1 MTFKTVQNR
10 TLIIIPA
17 YNEQKNIANVIQ
29 EIRYVLPDAHILVVD
44 DCSCDQTRRIAS
56 NYGANITSHIFNLG
70 YGAALETGYLYAIKG
85 QYDFVIQIDG
95 DGQHPASELPKFL
108 EPLQNNE
115 ADIVIGNRWNGNY
128 SHSFFRR
135 IGQKLFAILVYALS
149 GFHTNDSTSGFQGLN
164 RRAISFFV
172 SGIFPHD
179 YPDAD
184 VILMSSFAG
193 LRIKEVPVKMLMRT
207 DGISMHSGIKPFY
220 YVIKMLLSIFIVCL
234 NKKVLRKNLN
244 SVIMAEDL

>member
-1 MTFKTVQNR
+1 MK
-10 TLIIIPA
+10 TLILIPA
-17 YNEQKNIANVIQ
+17 YNEQKNIADVIQ
-29 EIRYVLPDAHILVVD
+29 EIRSVLPDIHILVVD
-44 DCSCDQTRRIAS
+44 DCSRDQTRQIAS
-56 NYGANITSHIFNLG
+56 SYDVNIISHIFNLG
-70 YGAALETGYLYAIKG
+70 YGAALETGYLYAVKG
-85 QYDFVIQIDG
+85 QYDFVIQMDG

-108 EPLQNNE
+108 ELLQNSE

-135 IGQKLFAILVYALS
+135 MGQKLFAILVYTLS
-149 GFHTNDSTSGFQGLN
+149 GFRTNDSTSGFQGLN

-184 VILMSSFAG
+184 VILMSRFAG

-207 DGISMHSGIKPFY
+207 NGISMHSGIKPFY

-234 NKKVLRKNLN
+234 NKRALRKNLN
-244 SVIMAEDL
+244 SVVVAEDL